1 MKPNL
6 PNTASEKKTFAKLK
20 GFSIVGNSV
29 SESQAIP
36 KTVDIIQEKQIK
48 KIASSVADSVFK
60 TNTPSLL
67 RAAVAS
73 ELRGDKGEKG
83 DKGQDG
89 IPNAKIVRMQVC
101 VNGTTKSIEVYAPE

>member
-1 MKPNL
+1 VKPNL

-36 KTVDIIQEKQIK
+36 KTADVISESQIK

-67 RAAVAS
+67 RAAAAS
-73 ELRGDKGEKG
+73 ELKGDKGEKG

-89 IPNAKIVRMQVC
+89 IPNARIVKMQIC
-101 VNGTTKSIEVYAPE
+101 VNGTTESIEVYSPE